1 MEWIQLSL
9 RVSWL
14 LGVWLSAR
22 ESLERDG
29 YLFLRRE
36 VSSTLYVHH
45 RKRTVF
51 PECQLYKERASVRVC
66 RRVPDTCRRRCGV
79 TVRTFENS
87 SVDSRS
93 RPKRLFY
100 VLLLICHL
108 TSRVAYR

>member
-45 RKRTVF
+45 GERTVF
-51 PECQLYKERASVRVC
+51 PECQLYKGARVRVC
-66 RRVPDTCRRRCGV
+66 AGV
-79 TVRTFENS
+79 YPMCVAGGAVSQSALSKT
-87 SVDSRS
+87 
-93 RPKRLFY
+93 RL
-100 VLLLICHL
+100 L
-108 TSRVAYR
+108 